1 MQHARRNIS
10 LLIIAQLIFVSGS
23 VITLTFGGI
32 VGAKLAPTANLATLP
47 VSLMVLGTA
56 IGTLPASWLMN
67 LFGRQIGFIGA
78 ALAASFSLWLAA
90 DSIAQ
95 TRFWQYCIATSL
107 IGVCLA
113 FSAQLRFAA
122 AESVDLS
129 RAGLAISLILAGSI
143 WGAIVGPELITQ
155 GSAVNEDGFIGALLL
170 AAVLFLIGAA
180 VLLFLKLPRPSD
192 QVAVNSVMASMSV
205 LGLLQSPQFLLAVI
219 SGTVG
224 YGVMTY
230 LMTATPVSMHVI
242 DGHSMEDTAAVI
254 RAHVLGMYVPSL
266 FSGYLITRYGERNII
281 GWGVAIY
288 VITIAIALTGQAVMH
303 YTAALILLGL
313 GWNFMFV
320 GGTTLLIKTYQ
331 PEERFKAQAIN
342 EAAVFGTS
350 AVGSLLAG
358 ALLSQFGWTLVVIST
373 VPALLLVTVLMVLT
387 PTHSVGTQKS

>member
-23 VITLTFGGI
+23 VITVTFGGI
-32 VGAKLAPTANLATLP
+32 VGAKLASSPNLATLP

-56 IGTLPASWLMN
+56 IGTIPASWLMN

-95 TRFWQYCIATSL
+95 TRFWQYCLATGL

-122 AESVDLS
+122 AESVDVS

-143 WGAIVGPELITQ
+143 GGAMVGPELIAQ
-155 GSAVNEDGFIGALLL
+155 GNTVSDNGFIGALLL
-170 AAVLFLIGAA
+170 AAVLFLIGAV
-180 VLLFLKLPRPSD
+180 VLLFLKLPKSSD
-192 QVAVNSVMASMSV
+192 QVALNAAMPSRSVF
-205 LGLLQSPQFLLAVI
+205 GLLQSPPFLLAVI

-288 VITIAIALTGQAVMH
+288 IVTVAIALTGQAIMH

-320 GGTTLLIKTYQ
+320 GGTTLLIKTY
-331 PEERFKAQAIN
+331 
-342 EAAVFGTS
+342 
-350 AVGSLLAG
+350 
-358 ALLSQFGWTLVVIST
+358 
-373 VPALLLVTVLMVLT
+373 
-387 PTHSVGTQKS
+387 